1 MNSNNGRFISLE
13 GIDACGKSTLIA
25 HLKDYLHDQGWPVLS
40 IREPGST
47 LISEKIRQL
56 LLDAASVGMRPST
69 EAILYSAARC
79 QLVEEII
86 EPALEQGKVI
96 LADRFFDSTLAYQG
110 YGRGLDLG
118 MLETLHRVGSRD
130 LQPHLTIL
138 LDISPR
144 EARGRREPGGED
156 RLEKEG
162 LDFQELVRKGYL
174 ELASQNP
181 NRIKTVNAS
190 MAWPQV
196 WSQALTLVEQCLQ
209 QDAG

>member
-1 MNSNNGRFISLE
+1 MNSDNGRFISLE
-13 GIDACGKSTLIA
+13 GIDACGKSTIIA
-25 HLKDYLHDQGWPVLS
+25 RLKDYLHDQGWPVVS

-47 LISEKIRQL
+47 VISEKIRL
-56 LLDAASVGMRPST
+56 ILLDAACVGMRPRT

-86 EPALEQGKVI
+86 EPALEQGQIV

-110 YGRGLDLG
+110 YGRGLDLS

-144 EARGRREPGGED
+144 EARRRRAPGGED
-156 RLEKEG
+156 RVEKEG
-162 LDFQELVRKGYL
+162 LAFQELVRKGYL
-174 ELASQNP
+174 ELACQNP
-181 NRIKTVNAS
+181 NRIKTINAS
-190 MAWPQV
+190 LSLSQV
-196 WSQALTLVEQCLQ
+196 WAEVVTLVEQCLQ